1 MSHISQILTQSRRA
15 LFCSFILLAGL
26 SITTSGLVSAGE
38 LSLEQRIQRIEDEK
52 EIRDLMILYG
62 QYLDAGNFSAYSQLF
77 AKEGTWNG
85 RTSNLEDI
93 KGPAAIQ
100 ATMEKAFAD
109 RVYDPVHLGNL
120 HLVTNV
126 KIDVDG
132 SDRAT
137 GYAKYTVMTRN
148 EDNEPYV
155 RHIGRYEDVYIRED
169 GQWKF
174 FSRVVRREM
183 P

>member
-1 MSHISQILTQSRRA
+1 M
-15 LFCSFILLAGL
+15 SFIRQKVKKSHHTLLPVL
-26 SITTSGLVSAGE
+26 LVLATLFGFTLAVQAEE
-38 LSLEQRIQRIEDEK
+38 LGLEQRVQRMEDEK
-52 EIRDLMILYG
+52 EIRDLVSLYG

-77 AKEGTWNG
+77 AREGTWNG
-85 RTSNLEDI
+85 RTSNFESI

-109 RVYDPVHLGNL
+109 RKYDPEHLSNL

-126 KIDVDG
+126 RINVEG

-137 GYAKYTVMTRN
+137 GYAKYTVMARN
-148 EDNEPYV
+148 ENNEPYV

-169 GQWKF
+169 GKWKF
-174 FSRVVRREM
+174 LSRLVRREL